1 MDFAPE
7 RTFPKG
13 AQEHRLQEVEESGG
27 HAARL
32 RLLGRLTGAFV
43 LDTLQPLAVIVT
55 DRGTTQRLLASGRDT
70 TEQMEV
76 LLSRIIECARWADE
90 VISFADRR
98 SPGEFRF
105 WP

>member
-43 LDTLQPLAVIVT
+43 LDT
-55 DRGTTQRLLASGRDT
+55 R
-70 TEQMEV
+70 
-76 LLSRIIECARWADE
+76 
-90 VISFADRR
+90 
-98 SPGEFRF
+98 
-105 WP
+105 